1 MFQNL
6 KFSTVSLILILLIL
20 FSVLSFGILFQ
31 IISLILLGAMIAYL
45 VRPLAL
51 KIENYV
57 KYETLSIFLA
67 MALMAAP
74 LIVLVYFTA
83 DQIIALAADIA
94 TTIPT
99 TSNATE
105 AVNNSVIRTHVQ
117 NLGPLDNVADTV
129 INEIGKLI
137 AQFGPGLL
145 SKY

>member
-1 MFQNL
+1 
-6 KFSTVSLILILLIL
+6 
-20 FSVLSFGILFQ
+20 
-31 IISLILLGAMIAYL
+31 MIAYL

-51 KIENYV
+51 KIENHV

-67 MALMAAP
+67 IAIMAAT
-74 LIVLVYFTA
+74 LILLVYFTA
-83 DQIIALAADIA
+83 DQIISLAADIA

-99 TSNATE
+99 TGNATE
-105 AVNNSVIRTHVQ
+105 TVNNSVIRIHVQ